1 MLSVQVNIWIAKRL
15 YIHNLQKFWKIPKKY
30 MQINGMFPSCFICV
44 VFSFKR
50 HCNFLRCQFNDAIQ
64 LKPKSDF
71 MNIDSLLAFHS
82 GTTLASISL
91 YGNFFSFYFPLYFHC
106 FALIT
111 KKLSLHKVNQNLKW
125 NCLLISRVWYEI

>member
-91 YGNFFSFYFPLYFHC
+91 YGNFFSFYFPLYFQFC
-106 FALIT
+106 TYNQKT
-111 KKLSLHKVNQNLKW
+111 KFTQSKSKSQMELPIN
-125 NCLLISRVWYEI
+125 